1 MIAIVCVWMVI
12 SFLFLVLQCGAKVA
26 TIWTS
31 AANVARMCLSGFKIA
46 ISVSSTDVLTDL
58 LILIM
63 PIYWVSYSYRVKSA
77 CTICVFI
84 EIEIYRS

>member
-12 SFLFLVLQCGAKVA
+12 SFLFLVFECGIRVA

-63 PIYWVSYSYRVKSA
+63 PIYWVSYCYCMKGA
-77 CTICVFI
+77 CAIYVFI
-84 EIEIYRS
+84 EFVIHRS